1 MPSREYIKYIVIEKR
16 VYIWKENKGLLN
28 LKQASANFLII
39 QSAYMTK
46 NYLAPRWQVIFFWSI
61 SKNNFKVG

>member
-1 MPSREYIKYIVIEKR
+1 MPSREYIKYILIEKR
-16 VYIWKENKGLLN
+16 MYIWKENKGLLN

-46 NYLAPRWQVIFFWSI
+46 NYLAPRWLVIFLVDFQ
-61 SKNNFKVG
+61 K

>member
-1 MPSREYIKYIVIEKR
+1 MPSREYIKYILIEKR

-46 NYLAPRWQVIFFWSI
+46 NYLAPRWLVIFLVDFQ
-61 SKNNFKVG
+61 K